1 MLIIFV
7 GKTSTSQA
15 QLQEN
20 TFQPASTVL
29 LLVGLIK
36 RRSSANSWE
45 RTAKNCGC
53 CVLDSEGVVYQR
65 GNNILNHKLSR
76 RSGIDVR
83 GNYSAANVHV
93 CGVHDEKWV
102 SELLLLFGKTC
113 CCSAN
118 FQRLNKDVSKCVR

>member
-1 MLIIFV
+1 MIYKYVDYFCWQD
-7 GKTSTSQA
+7 TSQA
-15 QLQEN
+15 QLQES

-65 GNNILNHKLSR
+65 GNKILNHKLSR
-76 RSGIDVR
+76 RSGIYVR

-93 CGVHDEKWV
+93 CGVHDEKLV
-102 SELLLLFGKTC
+102 SELQALRQNMLLLRKFP
-113 CCSAN
+113 A
-118 FQRLNKDVSKCVR
+118 QR